1 MPASSVIAA
10 VQAFNIVSTAF
21 ATGLSFS
28 LTAIS
33 IPTIVEAPPPVLA
46 TRQWDTTFW
55 KGSALVRP
63 WFGTAALLSFYLA
76 WTAYAAADVSAWA
89 WKLYLIGGLSSFA
102 IFPYTIII
110 LNPVNNK
117 LLGKMEQ
124 FKGWKYTDLPEKEA
138 GISSNMIHQ
147 LIEKWGSLN
156 ILRTVMFA
164 ITVLTTTIA
173 AFYL

>member
-1 MPASSVIAA
+1 MPATAFIGGL
-10 VQAFNIVSTAF
+10 QAFNIVQTAF

-33 IPTIVEAPPPVLA
+33 IPTILEAPPPVLA

-63 WFGTAALLSFYLA
+63 WFGTATLASLYLA
-76 WTAYAAADVSAWA
+76 FTAYGADDVSSWA
-89 WKLYLIGGLSSFA
+89 WKLYFIGGLSSFA

-117 LLGKMEQ
+117 LLAKVEQ
-124 FKGWKYTDLPEKEA
+124 YKGWKYTDLPEKEA
-138 GISSNMIHQ
+138 GISSNINHQ

-156 ILRTVMFA
+156 VLRTIMFA
-164 ITVLTTTIA
+164 TTLITTTIA
-173 AFYL
+173 TFFL